1 MLRGEAYMARTS
13 AFLTGGDFMKN
24 SKFDGGA
31 MQRRDGLKTLGAAS
45 PMAAMSKGD
54 LFGQFINKSA
64 AKGGRI
70 DVPHHHV
77 PPGINA
83 GAGFGGRG
91 AAANA
96 VAAGARAA
104 AGRGDAAAANT

>member
-83 GAGFGGRG
+83 GAGFGVGGGGRG
-91 AAANA
+91 AAAG
-96 VAAGARAA
+96 AAGGAGANTF
-104 AGRGDAAAANT
+104 GRG